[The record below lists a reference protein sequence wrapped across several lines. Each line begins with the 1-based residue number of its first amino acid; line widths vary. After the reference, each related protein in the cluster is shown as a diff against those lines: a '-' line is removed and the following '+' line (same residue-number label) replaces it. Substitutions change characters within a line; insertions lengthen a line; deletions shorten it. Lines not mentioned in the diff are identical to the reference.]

1 MTVPMTLPSSAAVR
15 RDVPTPSAPDDTVW
29 GSDAIADMLRA
40 MDIPY
45 VLLNPGASFRGLH
58 DSLVNHLG
66 NEQPQMVVVLHEEH
80 AVAIAHGYAKVTGKP
95 LIAILHSNVGLMH
108 GSMAIFDAWVDRVP
122 VIVLGATGPV
132 DAAKRRPW
140 IDWIHTAQD
149 QAALVRNFIKWD
161 AQPAS
166 IPSAQEALLR
176 ARQIA
181 TTAPQGPVYVCFDA
195 ALQESKLAARPT
207 VPDPSRY
214 LAPAPARPSDEVVAQ
229 AAEMLSKA
237 SRPVIL
243 MGRVSRSEQGW
254 AERIQ
259 LAETLNAEVLTDLRV
274 GAAFPTDHPLHA
286 APSGSFL
293 TPAAQAVLREAD
305 VVLSLDWLDLSGT
318 LKQAW
323 GDKPVGSKIIQVS
336 VDQHSHNGWSMDHQG
351 LPPVDLFLLCEPE
364 PAVTLLNRQV
374 KPRSLPAPGKR
385 AMAPTPAAG
394 AAMAVSPGGMTVL
407 TLAATLRHAMGD
419 QKLCLMRLPLSWSGE
434 MWDFKHPLDF
444 LGYDGG
450 GGIGSGPGMSIGS
463 ALALKGTDRLP
474 VAVIGDGDYMMGV
487 NALWTAAN
495 AGIPMLMLV
504 CNNRSFFNDELHQER
519 VARQRNRP
527 VENRWIGQRI
537 SNPPPDL
544 AMLARGQGLTGIGPV
559 EEAAELA
566 RVLVDAIAAVKKGG
580 TVVIDVVVQ
589 TGYSPAMTAGLTRSQ
604 D

>member
-1 MTVPMTLPSSAAVR
+1 MTSTSGAAVR
-15 RDVPTPSAPDDTVW
+15 RDIPARSEPSETIWA
-29 GSDAIADMLRA
+29 SDAIADMLRA
-40 MDIPY
+40 MDIPF

-58 DSLVNHLG
+58 DSIVNHLG
-66 NEQPQMVVVLHEEH
+66 NEKPQMMVVLHEEH

-132 DAAKRRPW
+132 DANKRRPW

-149 QAALVRNFIKWD
+149 QAALVRHFIKWD
-161 AQPAS
+161 CQPAS

-195 ALQESKLAARPT
+195 ALQESKLGERPAL
-207 VPDPSRY
+207 PDPARY
-214 LAPAPARPSDEVVAQ
+214 LAPPPARPSDEVVAQ
-229 AAEMLSKA
+229 AAGMLSKA

-243 MGRVSRSEQGW
+243 MGRVSRSESAW
-254 AERIQ
+254 AERIK
-259 LAETLNAEVLTDLRV
+259 LAETLNAEVLTDLRI
-274 GAAFPTDHPLHA
+274 GAAFPTDHALHA
-286 APSGSFL
+286 APAGAFL
-293 TPAAQAVLREAD
+293 TPNAQAVLREAD

-323 GDKPVGSKIIQVS
+323 GDKAVGSKIIQVS
-336 VDQHSHNGWSMDHQG
+336 VDHYSHNGWSMDHQG

-364 PAVTLLNRQV
+364 PAVTLLNQHIKVRATAAPV
-374 KPRSLPAPGKR
+374 KRPLPVVAPIQLV
-385 AMAPTPAAG
+385 PG
-394 AAMAVSPGGMTVL
+394 ASGASNMTV
-407 TLAATLRHAMGD
+407 TSLAATLKRAIGD
-419 QKLCLMRLPLSWSGE
+419 QKTCLMRLPLSWSGE
-434 MWDFKHPLDF
+434 MWDFRHPLDF

-463 ALALKGTDRLP
+463 ALALKGSDRLP

-495 AGIPMLMLV
+495 ARIPMLVVV
-504 CNNRSFFNDELHQER
+504 CNNRSFFNDEVHQER
-519 VARQRNRP
+519 VARQRQRP
-527 VENRWIGQRI
+527 IENRWIGQRI
-537 SNPPPDL
+537 SDPAPDL
-544 AMLARGQGLTGIGPV
+544 AMMARGQGLQGIGPV
-559 EEAAELA
+559 EDAAELE
-566 RVLVDAIAAVKKGG
+566 RVLIEAIAAVKSGA
-580 TVVIDVVVQ
+580 TVVVDVVVQ
-589 TGYSPAMTAGLTRSQ
+589 TGYSAAMTAGLTRSS

>member
-1 MTVPMTLPSSAAVR
+1 MTVPTGAALR
-15 RDVPTPSAPDDTVW
+15 RDIPLPSAPDDTVW
-29 GSDAIADMLRA
+29 GSDVIADMLRV

-58 DSLVNHLG
+58 DSIVNHLG
-66 NEQPQMVVVLHEEH
+66 NEKPQMVVVLHEEH

-132 DAAKRRPW
+132 DASKRRPW

-166 IPSAQEALLR
+166 VASAQEALLR

-195 ALQESKLAARPT
+195 ALQESKLAESPPL
-207 VPDPSRY
+207 PDPARY
-214 LAPAPARPSDEVVAQ
+214 LAPPQARPSDETVM
-229 AAEMLSKA
+229 AAASMLSKA

-259 LAETLNAEVLTDLRV
+259 LAETLNAEVLTDLKI
-274 GAAFPTDHPLHA
+274 GAAFRTDHRLHA
-286 APSGSFL
+286 APSGAFL
-293 TPAAQAVLREAD
+293 SPTAQTVLREAD

-323 GDKPVGSKIIQVS
+323 GDTPVGSKVIQVS
-336 VDQHSHNGWSMDHQG
+336 VDHYSHNGWSMDHQG
-351 LPPVDLFLLCEPE
+351 LPPVDLFLLSEPE
-364 PAVTLLNRQV
+364 PAVTLLNRHV
-374 KPRSLPAPGKR
+374 VPRSTPAPAKR
-385 AMAPTPAAG
+385 ALPPAAAAAPG
-394 AAMAVSPGGMTVL
+394 AMTVT
-407 TLAATLRHAMGD
+407 TLAATLRSAVGD
-419 QKLCLMRLPLSWSGE
+419 QKICLMRLPLSWSGE

-474 VAVIGDGDYMMGV
+474 IAVIGDGDYMMGV

-495 AGIPMLMLV
+495 ARIPMLVVV
-504 CNNRSFFNDELHQER
+504 CNNRSFFNDEIHQER
-519 VARQRNRP
+519 VARQRKRP
-527 VENRWIGQRI
+527 IENRWIGQRI
-537 SNPPPDL
+537 SDPPPDL
-544 AMLARGQGLTGIGPV
+544 GMMARGQGLTGIGPV
-559 EEAAELA
+559 EDAAQLHQ
-566 RVLVDAIAAVKKGG
+566 VLVDALVAVQNGA
-580 TVVIDVVVQ
+580 TVVVDVVVQ
-589 TGYSPAMTAGLTRSQ
+589 TGYSPAMTAGLTRSA

>member
-1 MTVPMTLPSSAAVR
+1 MTVPTGSAVR
-15 RDVPTPSAPDDTVW
+15 RDIPAPSEPSETIWA
-29 GSDAIADMLRA
+29 SDAIADMLRA
-40 MDIPY
+40 MDIPF

-58 DSLVNHLG
+58 DSIVNHLG
-66 NEQPQMVVVLHEEH
+66 NEKPQMMVVLHEEH
-80 AVAIAHGYAKVTGKP
+80 AVAIAHGYTKVTGKP

-132 DAAKRRPW
+132 DANKRRPW

-161 AQPAS
+161 CQPAS

-195 ALQESKLAARPT
+195 ALQESKLSERP
-207 VPDPSRY
+207 VLPDPSRY
-214 LAPAPARPSDEVVAQ
+214 LAPPPARPSDEVVAQ
-229 AAEMLSKA
+229 AADMLSKA
-237 SRPVIL
+237 RRPVIL
-243 MGRVSRSEQGW
+243 MGRVTRSEAAW
-254 AERIQ
+254 AERIK
-259 LAETLNAEVLTDLRV
+259 LAETLNAEVLTDLRI

-286 APSGSFL
+286 APAGAFL
-293 TPAAQAVLREAD
+293 TPNAQAVLREAD

-323 GDKPVGSKIIQVS
+323 GEKTVGNKIIQVS
-336 VDQHSHNGWSMDHQG
+336 VDHYSHNGWSMDHQG

-364 PAVTLLNRQV
+364 PAVTLLNQHV
-374 KPRSLPAPGKR
+374 KARATPAPVKR
-385 AMAPTPAAG
+385 PLPVVAPIQVVPG
-394 AAMAVSPGGMTVL
+394 ASGASNMTVT
-407 TLAATLRHAMGD
+407 TLAATLRRAVGD
-419 QKLCLMRLPLSWSGE
+419 QKTCLMRLPLSWSGE

-495 AGIPMLMLV
+495 ARIPMLVLV
-504 CNNRSFFNDELHQER
+504 CNNRSFFNDEVHQER
-519 VARQRNRP
+519 VARQRQRP
-527 VENRWIGQRI
+527 IENRWIGQRI
-537 SNPPPDL
+537 SDPAPDL
-544 AMLARGQGLTGIGPV
+544 AMMARGQGLQGIGPV
-559 EEAAELA
+559 EDAAELE
-566 RVLVDAIAAVKKGG
+566 RVLVEAIAAVKVGA

-589 TGYSPAMTAGLTRSQ
+589 TGYSAAMTAGLTRSS

>member
-1 MTVPMTLPSSAAVR
+1 MTVPSGSAVR
-15 RDVPTPSAPDDTVW
+15 RDIPQPSEPEETVW
-29 GSDAIADMLRA
+29 ASDAIADMLRA

-58 DSLVNHLG
+58 DSIVNHLG
-66 NEQPQMVVVLHEEH
+66 NEKPQMMVVLHEEH
-80 AVAIAHGYAKVTGKP
+80 AVAIAHGYTKVTGKP

-132 DAAKRRPW
+132 DANKRRPW

-149 QAALVRNFIKWD
+149 QAALVRHFIKWD
-161 AQPAS
+161 CQPAS

-195 ALQESKLAARPT
+195 ALQESKLSERPAI
-207 VPDPSRY
+207 PDPARY
-214 LAPAPARPSDEVVAQ
+214 LAPPQARPSDDIVAQ
-229 AAEMLSKA
+229 AAALLSKA

-243 MGRVSRSEQGW
+243 MGRVTRSETAW

-286 APSGSFL
+286 APSGAFL
-293 TPAAQAVLREAD
+293 TPNAQQVLREAD

-323 GDKPVGSKIIQVS
+323 GDKPVGSQIIQVS
-336 VDQHSHNGWSMDHQG
+336 VDHYSHNGWSMDHQG
-351 LPPVDLFLLCEPE
+351 LPPVDVFMLCEPE
-364 PAVTLLNRQV
+364 PAVTLLNQHV
-374 KPRSLPAPGKR
+374 KARKTPAPPKR
-385 AMAPTPAAG
+385 PLPVFAPVQPVPG
-394 AAMAVSPGGMTVL
+394 ASGASNMMVS
-407 TLAATLRHAMGD
+407 TLAATLKRAVGD
-419 QKLCLMRLPLSWSGE
+419 QKVCLMRLPLSWSGE

-463 ALALKGTDRLP
+463 ALGLKGSDRLP

-495 AGIPMLMLV
+495 ARIPMLVVV
-504 CNNRSFFNDELHQER
+504 CNNRSFFNDEVHQER
-519 VARQRNRP
+519 VARQRKRP
-527 VENRWIGQRI
+527 IENRWIGQRI
-537 SNPPPDL
+537 SDPAPDL
-544 AMLARGQGLTGIGPV
+544 AMMARGQGLTGIGPV
-559 EEAAELA
+559 EDAGELE
-566 RVLVDAIAAVKKGG
+566 RILVDAIAAVKRGE
-580 TVVIDVVVQ
+580 TVVVDVVVQ
-589 TGYSPAMTAGLTRSQ
+589 TGYSAAMTAGLTRSK

>member
-1 MTVPMTLPSSAAVR
+1 MTVPQVAAVR
-15 RDVPTPSAPDDTVW
+15 RDIPAPSEPSQTVW

-229 AAEMLSKA
+229 AAELLSKA

-274 GAAFPTDHPLHA
+274 GAAFPTDHALHA

-323 GDKPVGSKIIQVS
+323 GDNAVGSKIIQVS

-351 LPPVDLFLLCEPE
+351 LPPVDLYLLCEPE

-374 KPRSLPAPGKR
+374 KPRAAPAPAKR
-385 AMAPTPAAG
+385 AAAPGSAAV
-394 AAMAVSPGGMTVL
+394 AVTDGMTVS

-559 EEAAELA
+559 EDAVALA

-580 TVVIDVVVQ
+580 TVVIDVIVQ
-589 TGYSPAMTAGLTRSQ
+589 TGYSPAMTAGLTRSS

>member
-1 MTVPMTLPSSAAVR
+1 MTIATGAALR
-15 RDVPTPSAPDDTVW
+15 RDIPLPSAPDDTVW
-29 GSDAIADMLRA
+29 GSDAIADMLRV

-58 DSLVNHLG
+58 DSIVNHLG
-66 NEQPQMVVVLHEEH
+66 NEKPQMVVVLHEEH

-166 IPSAQEALLR
+166 VASAQEALLR

-195 ALQESKLAARPT
+195 ALQESKLAERPV
-207 VPDPSRY
+207 VPDPARY
-214 LAPAPARPSDEVVAQ
+214 LAPPQARPSDETVMT
-229 AAEMLSKA
+229 AADMLSKA
-237 SRPVIL
+237 RRPVIL

-259 LAETLNAEVLTDLRV
+259 LAETLNAEVLTDLRI
-274 GAAFPTDHPLHA
+274 GAAFPTDHRLHA
-286 APSGSFL
+286 APSGAFL
-293 TPAAQAVLREAD
+293 SPAAQTVLREAD

-323 GDKPVGSKIIQVS
+323 GDTPVGSKIIQVS
-336 VDQHSHNGWSMDHQG
+336 VDHYNHNGWSMDHQG
-351 LPPVDLFLLCEPE
+351 LPPVDLFLLSEPE
-364 PAVTLLNRQV
+364 PAVTLLNRHV
-374 KPRSLPAPGKR
+374 VPRSTPAPAKR
-385 AMAPTPAAG
+385 ALPLAAAAAPG
-394 AAMAVSPGGMTVL
+394 AMTVT
-407 TLAATLRHAMGD
+407 TLAATLRSAVGD
-419 QKLCLMRLPLSWSGE
+419 QKICLMRLPLSWSGE
-434 MWDFKHPLDF
+434 MWDFRHPLDF

-495 AGIPMLMLV
+495 ARIPMLVVV
-504 CNNRSFFNDELHQER
+504 CNNRSFFNDEIHQER
-519 VARQRNRP
+519 VARQRQRP
-527 VENRWIGQRI
+527 IENRWIGQRI

-544 AMLARGQGLTGIGPV
+544 GMMARGQGLTGIGPIEDAV
-559 EEAAELA
+559 ELA
-566 RVLVDAIAAVKKGG
+566 RVLADALVAVKNGA
-580 TVVIDVVVQ
+580 TVVVDVVVQ
-589 TGYSPAMTAGLTRSQ
+589 TGYSPAMTAGLTRSA

>member
-1 MTVPMTLPSSAAVR
+1 MTVPTGAGVR
-15 RDVPTPSAPDDTVW
+15 RDIPVPSDHDDTVW
-29 GSDAIADMLRA
+29 GSDAIADMLRV

-58 DSLVNHLG
+58 DSIVNHLG
-66 NEQPQMVVVLHEEH
+66 NEKPQMVVVLHEEH
-80 AVAIAHGYAKVTGKP
+80 AVAIAHGYAKVTGQP

-132 DAAKRRPW
+132 DASKRRPW

-166 IPSAQEALLR
+166 VASAQEALLR

-195 ALQESKLAARPT
+195 ALQESKLLQRPAL
-207 VPDPSRY
+207 PDPARY
-214 LAPAPARPSDEVVAQ
+214 LAPPAARPSDETI
-229 AAEMLSKA
+229 AAAASLLSKA

-259 LAETLNAEVLTDLRV
+259 LAETLNAEVLTDLKI
-274 GAAFPTDHPLHA
+274 GAAFPTDHRLHA
-286 APSGSFL
+286 APCGAFL
-293 TPAAQAVLREAD
+293 SPAAQAVLREAD

-323 GDKPVGSKIIQVS
+323 GETPVASKIIQVS
-336 VDQHSHNGWSMDHQG
+336 VDHYSHNGWSMDHQG
-351 LPPVDLFLLCEPE
+351 LPPVDLFLLSEPE
-364 PAVTLLNRQV
+364 PAVTLLNRCV
-374 KPRSLPAPGKR
+374 TPRSTPAPAKR
-385 AMAPTPAAG
+385 ALAHSLEMAAG
-394 AAMAVSPGGMTVL
+394 AMTVT
-407 TLAATLRHAMGD
+407 TLAAILRSAVGD
-419 QKLCLMRLPLSWSGE
+419 QKICLMRLPLSWSGE
-434 MWDFKHPLDF
+434 MWDFRHPLDF

-474 VAVIGDGDYMMGV
+474 VAVLGDGDYMMGV

-495 AGIPMLMLV
+495 ARIPMLVVV
-504 CNNRSFFNDELHQER
+504 CNNRSFFNDEIHQER
-519 VARQRNRP
+519 VARQRKRP

-537 SNPPPDL
+537 SDPPPDL
-544 AMLARGQGLTGIGPV
+544 GMMARGQGLKGIGPV
-559 EEAAELA
+559 EDAVELR
-566 RVLVDAIAAVKKGG
+566 RVLVDALAAVQKGE
-580 TVVIDVVVQ
+580 TVVVDVVVQ
-589 TGYSPAMTAGLTRSQ
+589 TGYSPAMTAGLTRSA

>member
-1 MTVPMTLPSSAAVR
+1 MTVPTGAALRRDIPLPSV
-15 RDVPTPSAPDDTVW
+15 PDDTVW
-29 GSDAIADMLRA
+29 GSDAIADMLRI

-58 DSLVNHLG
+58 DSIVNHLG
-66 NEQPQMVVVLHEEH
+66 NEKPQMVVVLHEEH

-132 DAAKRRPW
+132 DASKRRPW

-166 IPSAQEALLR
+166 VASAQEALLR

-195 ALQESKLAARPT
+195 ALQESKLAESPAL
-207 VPDPSRY
+207 PDPARY
-214 LAPAPARPSDEVVAQ
+214 LAPPQARPSDETVM
-229 AAEMLSKA
+229 AAADMLSKA
-237 SRPVIL
+237 RRPVIL
-243 MGRVSRSEQGW
+243 MGRVSRGERGW

-259 LAETLNAEVLTDLRV
+259 LAETLNAEVLTDLKI
-274 GAAFPTDHPLHA
+274 GAAFPTDHRLHA
-286 APSGSFL
+286 APSGAFL
-293 TPAAQAVLREAD
+293 SPAAQAVLREAD

-323 GDKPVGSKIIQVS
+323 GDTPVGSKIIQVS
-336 VDQHSHNGWSMDHQG
+336 VDHYSHNGWSMDHQG
-351 LPPVDLFLLCEPE
+351 LPPVDLFLLSEPE
-364 PAVTLLNRQV
+364 PAVTLLNRHV
-374 KPRSLPAPGKR
+374 VPRSTPAPAKR
-385 AMAPTPAAG
+385 ALPPAAAAAPG
-394 AAMAVSPGGMTVL
+394 AMTVT
-407 TLAATLRHAMGD
+407 TLAATLRSVVGD
-419 QKLCLMRLPLSWSGE
+419 QKICLMRLPLSWSGE

-495 AGIPMLMLV
+495 ARIPMLVVV
-504 CNNRSFFNDELHQER
+504 CNNRSFFNDEIHQER
-519 VARQRNRP
+519 VARQRKRP
-527 VENRWIGQRI
+527 IENRWIGQRI
-537 SNPPPDL
+537 SDPPPDL
-544 AMLARGQGLTGIGPV
+544 AMMARGQGLTGIGPV
-559 EEAAELA
+559 EDAAQLRLVLA
-566 RVLVDAIAAVKKGG
+566 DALVAVKNGA
-580 TVVIDVVVQ
+580 TVVVDVVVQ
-589 TGYSPAMTAGLTRSQ
+589 TGYSPAMTAGLTRSA

>member
-1 MTVPMTLPSSAAVR
+1 MTVPTGAAVR
-15 RDVPTPSAPDDTVW
+15 RDIPQPSAPDDTVW

-40 MDIPY
+40 MDVPY

-58 DSLVNHLG
+58 DSIVNHLG
-66 NEQPQMVVVLHEEH
+66 NEKPQMVVVLHEEH

-108 GSMAIFDAWVDRVP
+108 GSMAIFDAWVDRIP

-166 IPSAQEALLR
+166 IAASQEALLR

-195 ALQESKLAARPT
+195 ALQESKLPVRPAL
-207 VPDPSRY
+207 PDPTRY
-214 LAPAPARPSDEVVAQ
+214 LAPAPARPSDAVVMQ

-237 SRPVIL
+237 KRPVIL

-259 LAETLNAEVLTDLRV
+259 LAETLNAEVLTDLKI

-293 TPAAQAVLREAD
+293 PLAAQDVLRNAD
-305 VVLSLDWLDLSGT
+305 VVLSLDWLDLAGA

-323 GDKPVGSKIIQVS
+323 GDQSVTSKIIQVS
-336 VDQHSHNGWSMDHQG
+336 VDHYSHNGWSMDHQG
-351 LPPVDLFLLCEPE
+351 LPPVDLFLLSEPE
-364 PAVTLLNRQV
+364 PAVTLLNVHV
-374 KPRSLPAPGKR
+374 KPRAAAAPAKK
-385 AMAPTPAAG
+385 ATPAAQTATSG
-394 AAMAVSPGGMTVL
+394 PMTVS
-407 TLAATLRHAMGD
+407 TLAATLRNAVGD
-419 QKLCLMRLPLSWSGE
+419 QKICLMRLPLSWSGE

-495 AGIPMLMLV
+495 ARIPMLMLV

-537 SNPPPDL
+537 SDPPPDL
-544 AMLARGQGLTGIGPV
+544 AMMARGQGLTGFGPV
-559 EEAAELA
+559 EDSADLG
-566 RVLVDAIAAVKKGG
+566 RVLMEAMAAVKNGA

-589 TGYSPAMTAGLTRSQ
+589 TGYSPAMTAGLTRSA